1 MHPAL
6 SVIVFTTAS
15 GAGYGLLV
23 WYGLLSAFSG
33 APGDRLVAL
42 IVLPLALVLVTVGLL
57 SSTFHLGRPERAW
70 RAFSQWRTSWLSR
83 EGICSFVTYGPAGL
97 LLLLWMVSP
106 APGALGVVLGL
117 ITAVASLVTIY
128 CTAMIYA
135 SLKTIHQWCN
145 AYVVPNYLALGLY
158 SGALLLA
165 AILHLTGHG
174 SQGVDIVVLIAGLAA
189 LIAKLG
195 YWHFIATTRHPSSP
209 ESATGLGNL
218 GKVRLFEAPHTE
230 ENYLMREMG
239 FTIARKHADKLRRLS
254 LLALFA
260 APLILVLI
268 AIFMSGVAAA
278 FALVIAVVFAAA
290 GVLVERWLFFA
301 EARHVVTLF
310 YGARAA

>member
-1 MHPAL
+1 MHPAN
-6 SVIVFTTAS
+6 SVIVFTTVA
-15 GAGYGLLV
+15 GAGFGLLV
-23 WYGLLSAFSG
+23 WDGLLSAFSG
-33 APGDRLVAL
+33 TPGVRLVAL

-83 EGICSFVTYGPAGL
+83 EGICSFVTFGPAGL
-97 LLLLWMVSP
+97 LLLAWIVSP
-106 APGALGVVLGL
+106 APGVVAVVLGL
-117 ITAVASLVTIY
+117 ITAVASIVTIY

-158 SGALLLA
+158 SGALL
-165 AILHLTGHG
+165 
-174 SQGVDIVVLIAGLAA
+174 
-189 LIAKLG
+189 IAKLG
-195 YWHFIATTRHPSSP
+195 YWRFIATTRHPSSP
-209 ESATGLGNL
+209 ESATGLGNI

-239 FTIARKHADKLRRLS
+239 CTIARKHADKLRKLS

-260 APLILVLI
+260 APLVLVLI
-268 AIFMSGVAAA
+268 AILVNGVAAA
-278 FALVIAVVFAAA
+278 FALVAAVALAAA